1 MTKDEI
7 HGFLKENPVCFLATV
22 DGDQARVRGMMLY
35 VSDAGD
41 IIFHLGDPKDVTA
54 QLRANPKLE
63 LCALS
68 KDGKTQVRVT
78 GAAEFVDDR
87 ALRKEIVTAR
97 PFLDAMEAQMGAGWL
112 VLLRVKNPIATVWTM
127 ERNLD
132 AKAFIQL

>member
-7 HGFLKENPVCFLATV
+7 FGFLKENPVCFLATV

-35 VSDAGD
+35 ISDAGE

-78 GAAEFVDDR
+78 GAAEFVDNQ
-87 ALRKEIVTAR
+87 ALRKELIAAR

-112 VLLRVKNPIATVWTM
+112 AFFRVTNPVATVWNM

-132 AKAFIQL
+132 AKTFIEL